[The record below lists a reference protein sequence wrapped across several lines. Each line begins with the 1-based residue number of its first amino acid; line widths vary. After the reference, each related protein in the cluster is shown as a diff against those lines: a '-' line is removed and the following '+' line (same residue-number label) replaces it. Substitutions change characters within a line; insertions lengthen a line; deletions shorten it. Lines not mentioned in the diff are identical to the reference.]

1 MPDPISF
8 RPNDED
14 QQILDAI
21 VKLLELSTLQP
32 AYYTAAIRYALRIT
46 AEVRALEQQEEV
58 DE

>member
-14 QQILDAI
+14 QAILEAI
-21 VKLLELSTLQP
+21 VKELELSTLQP
-32 AYYTAAIRYALRIT
+32 AYYTAAIRYALRYWS
-46 AEVRALEQQEEV
+46 ENEE